1 MLPIVFD
8 VSAGAIVLVGEGD
21 LVVRRLELLE
31 AANASVRVYSAEPSE
46 ELKALAGDRLV
57 GARPQDADLAAAQLV
72 FGAGLTDAEGEELA
86 HRGRS
91 LGALVNIEDVKPL
104 CDFHVPSMVRRGDLT
119 MTISTGGKSPGLAR
133 RLRRHLE
140 MLFGP
145 EWAGHLKQIGEM
157 RQSWRAEGLPLD
169 EVSRKT
175 DSYIDQQGWLS

>member
-8 VSAGAIVLVGEGD
+8 VSTGAIVLVGEGD
-21 LVVRRLELLE
+21 LVLRRLELLD
-31 AANASVRVYSAEPSE
+31 AARASVRVFSADPSQ
-46 ELKALAGDRLV
+46 ELRAMAGDRLV
-57 GARPQDADLAAAQLV
+57 GKRPEDSDLEAAQLL
-72 FGAGLTDAEGEELA
+72 FGAGLSDEEGEDLA
-86 HRGRS
+86 RRGRA

-104 CDFHVPSMVRRGDLT
+104 CDFHVPSMVRRGALT

-140 MLFGP
+140 GVFGP
-145 EWAGHLKQIGEM
+145 EWSERLDQIGEM

-175 DSYIDQQGWLS
+175 DSFIDQQGWLS

>member
-21 LVVRRLELLE
+21 LVLRRLELLD
-31 AANASVRVYSAEPSE
+31 AAGAAVRVFSKTPSD
-46 ELKALAGDRLV
+46 ELRHLAGDRLT
-57 GARPQDADLAAAQLV
+57 GDRPQDADLEAAQLV
-72 FGAGLTDAEGEELA
+72 FGAGLTDAEGEDLA
-86 HRGRS
+86 RRGRK

-119 MTISTGGKSPGLAR
+119 LTISTGGKSPGLAR

-140 MLFGP
+140 ALFGP
-145 EWAGHLKQIGEM
+145 EWAGYLDQIGEK
-157 RQSWRAEGLPLD
+157 RQSWRSEGLPLD

-175 DSYIDQQGWLS
+175 DSFIDQQGWLS